1 MAGVA
6 DALRSIQDPLPELQ
20 VYGYWNDNPS
30 PPALDVY
37 PATPFQ
43 VGAGFGIGESQVFL
57 TVRARVGTA
66 DTEAA
71 QQLLLRMLDPNDE
84 ASVEGALATAGA
96 ASIGADGGVNGF
108 RQYADD
114 VGEER
119 LLGCEWLVT
128 TWIGG
133 RG

>member
-1 MAGVA
+1 MAGIA
-6 DALRSIQDPLPELQ
+6 DALREGVASEIPDVQ

-43 VGAGFGIGESQVFL
+43 VGSAFGLGEAQVTL
-57 TVRARVGTA
+57 TVRARVATT
-66 DTEAA
+66 DTETA
-71 QQLLLRMLDPNDE
+71 QQLLLRLLDPNDA
-84 ASVEGALATAGA
+84 ASVVRALDGVAAIGNDGA
-96 ASIGADGGVNGF
+96 INGF

-114 VGEER
+114 IGEER

-128 TWIGG
+128 TFIGG
-133 RG
+133 G